1 MDNLEGPVAIWCL
14 GLFHVDGIRYVRFRP
29 RRRATNSCDGPFPPS
44 LSQIL
49 TSNPRGIHVCTNFQP
64 AFQQKFGIPYPSQPS
79 GYLLPAVW
87 QSAWI
92 GAMFGALG
100 AGELFAGGIMNRI
113 GRKHILVIGNVIT
126 TIGIGVLQASGDWK
140 MWLGGKIL
148 NAFGIGMIFTF
159 SPVW

>member
-1 MDNLEGPVAIWCL
+1 
-14 GLFHVDGIRYVRFRP
+14 
-29 RRRATNSCDGPFPPS
+29 
-44 LSQIL
+44 
-49 TSNPRGIHVCTNFQP
+49 
-64 AFQQKFGIPYPSQPS
+64 
-79 GYLLPAVW
+79 
-87 QSAWI
+87 
-92 GAMFGALG
+92 MFGALG

-140 MWLGGKIL
+140 TWLGGKIL